1 MSTNKQGVLQGLD
14 DCGTIGNVGRPGG
27 SNSSGLTRDRGK
39 GEKNQAMKK
48 VLFHFYFNVVGF
60 IIAQGQCSSH
70 DPQGNRIV

>member
-1 MSTNKQGVLQGLD
+1 MIVEPLETWAGREEVIIVDSP
-14 DCGTIGNVGRPGG
+14 GTEEKV
-27 SNSSGLTRDRGK
+27 K
-39 GEKNQAMKK
+39 KNQAMKK